1 MKFKDIQKLSDVK
14 FRRLTGVSWATF
26 NLMLA
31 EINKQLP
38 RHIGK
43 GRPHKLPLEDRLL
56 LCIEYWRENRTFFH
70 LGMSYGVSE
79 TSAIRI
85 TRFIEDT
92 LIGSG
97 KFNLPKQLPNRD
109 EVDWEVVVIDATEI
123 LVQRP
128 KKNRRN
134 GIAVKKSDIPLNFSY
149 LCTIQQVKYSVYVE
163 VMEACMILKYL
174 KKA

>member
-14 FRRLTGVSWATF
+14 FRGLPVLVGLHLTS
-26 NLMLA
+26 
-31 EINKQLP
+31 
-38 RHIGK
+38 
-43 GRPHKLPLEDRLL
+43 LEDRLL
-56 LCIEYWRENRTFFH
+56 LCIEYWREYRTFFH

-85 TRFIEDT
+85 TRVIEDT
-92 LIGSG
+92 LIRSG

-128 KKNRRN
+128 KKTEEM
-134 GIAVKKSDIPLNFSY
+134 V
-149 LCTIQQVKYSVYVE
+149 
-163 VMEACMILKYL
+163 
-174 KKA
+174 

>member
-31 EINKQLP
+31 ELNKQLAY
-38 RHIGK
+38 H
-43 GRPHKLPLEDRLL
+43 
-56 LCIEYWRENRTFFH
+56 
-70 LGMSYGVSE
+70 
-79 TSAIRI
+79 
-85 TRFIEDT
+85 IEDT
-92 LIGSG
+92 LIRSG

-128 KKNRRN
+128 KKTEEM
-134 GIAVKKSDIPLNFSY
+134 V
-149 LCTIQQVKYSVYVE
+149 
-163 VMEACMILKYL
+163 
-174 KKA
+174 

>member
-1 MKFKDIQKLSDVK
+1 MYRILERISNIFP
-14 FRRLTGVSWATF
+14 SWYE
-26 NLMLA
+26 L
-31 EINKQLP
+31 
-38 RHIGK
+38 R
-43 GRPHKLPLEDRLL
+43 
-56 LCIEYWRENRTFFH
+56 CI
-70 LGMSYGVSE
+70 VSE

-85 TRFIEDT
+85 TRVIEDT
-92 LIGSG
+92 LIRSG

-149 LCTIQQVKYSVYVE
+149 LCTIQQVKY
-163 VMEACMILKYL
+163 
-174 KKA
+174 

>member
-1 MKFKDIQKLSDVK
+1 
-14 FRRLTGVSWATF
+14 
-26 NLMLA
+26 MLA
-31 EINKQLP
+31 ELNKHLP

-56 LCIEYWRENRTFFH
+56 LCIEYWREYRTFFH
-70 LGMSYGVSE
+70 LGMSYGISE

-85 TRFIEDT
+85 TRVIEDT

-128 KKNRRN
+128 KKTEEM
-134 GIAVKKSDIPLNFSY
+134 V
-149 LCTIQQVKYSVYVE
+149 
-163 VMEACMILKYL
+163 
-174 KKA
+174 

>member
-1 MKFKDIQKLSDVK
+1 
-14 FRRLTGVSWATF
+14 
-26 NLMLA
+26 MLA
-31 EINKQLP
+31 ELNKHLP

-43 GRPHKLPLEDRLL
+43 GGDRINYRWKIVCS
-56 LCIEYWRENRTFFH
+56 LCIEYWREYRTFFH

-85 TRFIEDT
+85 TRVIEDT
-92 LIGSG
+92 LIRSG

-128 KKNRRN
+128 KKTRRN
-134 GIAVKKSDIPLNFSY
+134 GIAVKKATY
-149 LCTIQQVKYSVYVE
+149 L
-163 VMEACMILKYL
+163 
-174 KKA
+174 